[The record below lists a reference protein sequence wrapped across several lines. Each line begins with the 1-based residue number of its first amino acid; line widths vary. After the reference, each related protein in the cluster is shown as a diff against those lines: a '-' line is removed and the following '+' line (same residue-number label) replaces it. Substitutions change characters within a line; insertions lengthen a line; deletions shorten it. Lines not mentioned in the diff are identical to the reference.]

1 MDIREA
7 IVNRSSIRG
16 FKPNPIP
23 RNVLEELLQ
32 TCLWAPSTWN
42 MQPWEFA
49 VLGGK
54 IMEKVKAHLEEKT
67 RMGADI
73 DPDIP
78 EPELFNPYLQRQTD
92 LMASI
97 DTHQFPP
104 GTDMLQEKRAAYL
117 LKGARFHDAPNG
129 IILYTEKALSP
140 SVIFDIGIMTQTIA
154 LAALDYGLG
163 TCIMARVLFWPDI
176 LRELLGIPESKL
188 IVMGIAIGY
197 PDPHAP
203 VNLVPRTRE
212 PLETFTHWHGF

>member
-1 MDIREA
+1 MDIIEA

-16 FKPNPIP
+16 FKSDPIP

-49 VLGGK
+49 VLGGEV
-54 IMEKVKAHLEEKT
+54 MEEVKARLEKKT

-78 EPELFNPYLQRQTD
+78 EPELFNPYLQRQID
-92 LMASI
+92 LMTSI

-104 GTDMLQEKRAAYL
+104 GTSMVDKKRAEYL
-117 LKGARFHDAPNG
+117 LKGSRFYDAPNA
-129 IILYTEKALSP
+129 IIIYTEKALCP
-140 SVIFDIGIMTQTIA
+140 SAIFDAGIITQTIA
-154 LAALDYGLG
+154 LAALAYGLG

-176 LRELLGIPESKL
+176 LKKLLRIPESKL
-188 IVMGIAIGY
+188 IVIGIAIGY
-197 PDPHAP
+197 PDPQAL
-203 VNLVPRTRE
+203 VNSVSRARE
-212 PLETFTHWHGF
+212 PLDTFARWHGI